1 MAESLRI
8 EKAMSNVLALIL
20 AGGKVERL
28 SPPEIHRAKIAVPFG
43 GTYRITDFTP
53 GSCANSN
60 VAVPM
65 GVKTR

>member
-28 SPPEIHRAKIAVPFG
+28 SPPTIHRAKTAVPFG
-43 GTYRITDFTP
+43 GLYRITDFTP

-60 VAVPM
+60 VAIPK